1 MATRYASK
9 GTVFLDSNGHARAG
23 GKLNFYITGTTT
35 PKHTYTVDALTG
47 GLENTNPVVLDGSGR
62 CATDIFLLAADYKVV
77 LTNSD
82 ATDSITDDPVHGG
95 STLVG
100 PVGIGMTAVNILDI
114 TQTQNASSVVSVLNA
129 SGGAAASSQFSA
141 TNGTN
146 AGKLLQFGTSF
157 TPSGVSRA
165 DGTMVR
171 ADGAGG
177 LTLNTG
183 AAQPIYFAINGVAA
197 GLFTINRALHASIDG
212 TYFDGVGDRHELGQS
227 AASSY
232 TLITTNKHAST
243 PFGVQVVY
251 TGASPNGTGNE
262 FLTCQ
267 DGGSTVRASVRSNG
281 GLANFS
287 ANNVNLSDITVKPEF
302 QKHTDIE
309 LVALEASFVA
319 VDWGKFKYADQ
330 THSDWNYGYSAQGV
344 EAAFAATVPAMT
356 DVWNPETVAEI
367 DDGTGKMVRST
378 TATPVKDQLRA
389 VYTEDLHNIAHA
401 LLARALVRIADL
413 ETRLAAAHIP

>member
-9 GTVFLDSNGHARAG
+9 GTVFLDSNGHPRAG

-35 PKHTYTVDALTG
+35 PKNTYTVDALTG

-100 PVGIGMTAVNILDI
+100 PVGIGMTGVNILDI
-114 TQTQNASSVVSVLNA
+114 TQTQNVSSVVSVLNA
-129 SGGAAASSQFSA
+129 SGGASASCQFSA

-157 TPSGVSRA
+157 TPSGVSLA

-171 ADGAGG
+171 ADGTGG
-177 LTLNTG
+177 LTLNTSVT
-183 AAQPIYFAINGVAA
+183 QPIYFAVSGVEAA
-197 GLFTINRALHASIDG
+197 RLNTSGYLLVGTTTPQSGSTHNFATTTANQSFCIVNSHASNPNG
-212 TYFDGVGDRHELGQS
+212 L
-227 AASSY
+227 
-232 TLITTNKHAST
+232 LNK
-243 PFGVQVVY
+243 Y
-251 TGASPNGTGNE
+251 TGAAPNDATHE
-262 FLTCQ
+262 FVYCSDSSAL
-267 DGGSTVRASVRSNG
+267 RASLRSNG

-287 ANNVNLSDITVKPEF
+287 ANNVNLSDITAKPEF
-302 QKHTDIE
+302 QRHTDADLI
-309 LVALEASFVA
+309 ALEASFVA

-344 EAAFAATVPAMT
+344 EAAFALTVPAMT
-356 DVWNPETVAEI
+356 DVWNPETAVEV

-378 TATPVKDQLRA
+378 IATPVKDQLKA

-413 ETRLAAAHIP
+413 ETRLAAHGL